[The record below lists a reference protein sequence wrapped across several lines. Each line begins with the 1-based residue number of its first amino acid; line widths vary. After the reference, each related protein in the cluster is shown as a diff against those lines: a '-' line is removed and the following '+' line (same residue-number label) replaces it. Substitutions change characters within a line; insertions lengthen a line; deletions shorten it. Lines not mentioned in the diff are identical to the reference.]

1 MKSEQK
7 PSIYY
12 ANRYLQLGKEFN
24 VLQKRV
30 IHFVVNQLQA
40 EMYTLNEQK
49 AQAKPIQRTL
59 FGDAYFRIA
68 ANLIDRTNQDQQIR
82 QALKGLKVPIDDKDF
97 IGDFMLSAKREKG
110 DWVLLFPE
118 KTVHF
123 LTEISKGVTPLQ
135 TIVYLTAQSKHTIRM
150 YELLMRFRVTGFW
163 YTTPE
168 ELYLLLDLPATYRKN
183 FARLR
188 QSVLEVA
195 QKELGEL
202 YKKNQSDIRF
212 TTEETKG
219 GRGNKVQQLK
229 FTIFFREKQKQGN
242 DKQNEDYAFI
252 LDNLL
257 RIMVDAAGI
266 TKHQK
271 EANKKFIEK
280 AASKL
285 VETCKLKQFADK
297 LEKKVLSNP
306 KVEFNNKGA
315 LARYILTEDFGIK

>member
-168 ELYLLLDLPATYRKN
+168 ELCYLLDLPATYRKN

-285 VETCKLKQFADK
+285 VETGKLKQFADK
-297 LEKKVLSNP
+297 LEKILSNP